1 MFRFCV
7 SLWYRCQ
14 ASQANVIRRQR
25 VSNMRSRKR
34 IWVKVIV
41 TARQRTK
48 SVTFSACEYSG
59 DGDDDDDDDDDD
71 DVVTVV

>member
-1 MFRFCV
+1 
-7 SLWYRCQ
+7 
-14 ASQANVIRRQR
+14 
-25 VSNMRSRKR
+25 MRSRKR